1 MNRLPL
7 LLAVL
12 IPLTT
17 SVAVAQAPGEP
28 TINVKVSGVSG
39 SGGSGAVTV
48 SGNINVPAG
57 WKLSIHTLTVRFQK
71 GGTNTTMNAFGAVKS
86 SDFTFSFT
94 VNLKS
99 GSYQVWAVID
109 VKDSEGRE
117 KQIASPAQS
126 VSVP

>member
-1 MNRLPL
+1 MNRLPFV
-7 LLAVL
+7 LAVL
-12 IPLTT
+12 LPLTA

-28 TINVKVSGVSG
+28 TINVTISGVSG
-39 SGGSGAVTV
+39 SGGSGSVTI
-48 SGNINVPAG
+48 SGNVNVPAG

-71 GGTNTTMNAFGAVKS
+71 GGTSSTLNAFGVVKS
-86 SDFTFSFT
+86 SDLPFKFT

-99 GSYQVWAVID
+99 GAYQVWAVID

>member
-1 MNRLPL
+1 MNRLPF

-12 IPLTT
+12 LPLAT

-28 TINVKVSGVSG
+28 TINVRVSGVSG
-39 SGGSGAVTV
+39 SGGSGSVTA
-48 SGNINVPAG
+48 SGTVTIPAG
-57 WKLSIHTLTVRFQK
+57 WKLSVHTLTVRFQK
-71 GGTNTTMNAFGAVKS
+71 GGTNSTLNAFGVVKS
-86 SDFTFSFT
+86 SDFSFSFT

-99 GSYQVWAVID
+99 GAYQVWAVID